1 MFCPAD
7 PPTMTTLCVV
17 SGTTAVGEAL
27 AKLKPLNTSAAP
39 TTETATIPSTRPDFF
54 FETLLTADMISTF
67 FGAFSGLFLY
77 VLYTLYSSAER
88 PFRQAVRQF
97 FVNFFTPKILVF

>member
-1 MFCPAD
+1 MVCPAD
-7 PPTMTTLCVV
+7 PLTLTTVCVV
-17 SGTTAVGEAL
+17 SGTGTFEEAF

-54 FETLLTADMISTF
+54 FETLLTVDMISTF

-88 PFRQAVRQF
+88 
-97 FVNFFTPKILVF
+97 VF

>member
-1 MFCPAD
+1 MVCPAD

-39 TTETATIPSTRPDFF
+39 TTETATIPSTRLDFF
-54 FETLLTADMISTF
+54 FVPLLTADMIPPFSEPFRGYFRMF
-67 FGAFSGLFLY
+67 FIPFILAQKGSSDK
-77 VLYTLYSSAER
+77 LYSS
-88 PFRQAVRQF
+88 FS
-97 FVNFFTPKILVF
+97 